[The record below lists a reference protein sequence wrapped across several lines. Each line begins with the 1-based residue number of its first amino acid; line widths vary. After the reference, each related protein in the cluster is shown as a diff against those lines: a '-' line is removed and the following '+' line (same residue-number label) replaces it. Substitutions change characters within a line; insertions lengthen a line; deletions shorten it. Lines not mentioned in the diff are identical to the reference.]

1 MRRGCG
7 SRKTISPGRGGEN
20 QPAGSLLSGPR
31 PATRLIV
38 PLRSSRPRLTVSF
51 TSQLY
56 KGAVD
61 CHGRVDISTNRACR
75 TGRRSAIAGTE
86 VDRSRESSTDGVGV
100 KRLNGVDALM
110 LYTETPEVHM
120 HTLKIGVLDVSRVS
134 GGFSFDLFREVAF
147 PRLQAMAP
155 LRYQLVDIPL
165 KLHHPMWVVN
175 DHIDFD
181 YHVRRARVPAPG
193 GRRELDQLI
202 GEIASTPLD
211 RSRPLWEMYVA
222 EGLADDRVAIIEKVH
237 HVLADGMASAN
248 QMARAIAPH
257 GPSEVIGMLDEPD
270 IARTRAALLKA
281 AAGDH
286 VGLIR
291 KLPPLMR
298 ETATGVSRV
307 RRRAK
312 ERGRHPDL
320 ARNFAPPDCFLSH
333 VVTPG
338 RRFATA
344 PLALADVK
352 ETGRALGVTVNDM
365 VLAMAAGALRTL
377 LLRYDGKA
385 DEPLIAGVPISTNP
399 SRDRLAGNEF
409 TYMTPSLAVHVDDPL
424 ERVRLTATATAIAKE
439 NHQLL
444 GPMLLPAWMSYL
456 PPALAPPFF
465 RTQARR
471 LESASVMNLT
481 ISNVPG
487 PRERGVIEGAVVSE
501 IYSVGPVVS
510 GSGMNITVW
519 SYVDQLA
526 ISVLTDDRTL
536 DDPHEATD
544 AMLDA
549 FTEIR
554 AAAGITGDLT
564 PVGETLPLAAAT

>member
-1 MRRGCG
+1 
-7 SRKTISPGRGGEN
+7 
-20 QPAGSLLSGPR
+20 
-31 PATRLIV
+31 
-38 PLRSSRPRLTVSF
+38 
-51 TSQLY
+51 
-56 KGAVD
+56 
-61 CHGRVDISTNRACR
+61 
-75 TGRRSAIAGTE
+75 
-86 VDRSRESSTDGVGV
+86 V

-110 LYTETPEVHM
+110 LYTDTPEVHM
-120 HTLKIGVLDVSRVS
+120 HTLKIGVLDVSNVE
-134 GGFSFDLFREVAF
+134 GGFSFDLFRAVAF

-181 YHVRRARVPAPG
+181 YHVRPTRVPAPG

-222 EGLADDRVAIIEKVH
+222 EGLADNRVAIIHKVH
-237 HVLADGMASAN
+237 HVLADGVASAN
-248 QMARAIAPH
+248 QMAKAMALFQ
-257 GPSEVIGMLDEPD
+257 PSEVMGMLEEPD
-270 IARTRAALLKA
+270 LARTRTALLKA
-281 AAGDH
+281 AGRDH

-291 KLPPLMR
+291 KLPRLMS

-307 RRRAK
+307 RRRSK
-312 ERGRHPDL
+312 ERGEHPDL
-320 ARNFAPPDCFLSH
+320 ARNFAPPDCFINH

-352 ETGRALGVTVNDM
+352 ETGKHLGVTINDM
-365 VLAMAAGALRTL
+365 VLAMSAGALRKL
-377 LLRYDGKA
+377 LLRYDGRA
-385 DEPLIAGVPISTNP
+385 DSPLIAGVPVSTDP
-399 SRDRLAGNEF
+399 SPARLAGNEF
-409 TYMTPSLAVHVDDPL
+409 AYMTPSLPVHIDDPL
-424 ERVRLTATATAIAKE
+424 ERVRLTAMATSIAKE

-444 GPMLLPAWMSYL
+444 GPTLIPAWLSYL
-456 PPALAPPFF
+456 PPSLAPPMF
-465 RTQARR
+465 RRQARR
-471 LESASVMNLT
+471 VESASVMNLT

-487 PRERGVIEGAVVSE
+487 PRERGHIEGAIVSE
-501 IYSVGPVVS
+501 IYSVGPVVA

-554 AAAGITGDLT
+554 TAAGITGDLT
-564 PVGETLPLAAAT
+564 PVGAVLPLATAAG